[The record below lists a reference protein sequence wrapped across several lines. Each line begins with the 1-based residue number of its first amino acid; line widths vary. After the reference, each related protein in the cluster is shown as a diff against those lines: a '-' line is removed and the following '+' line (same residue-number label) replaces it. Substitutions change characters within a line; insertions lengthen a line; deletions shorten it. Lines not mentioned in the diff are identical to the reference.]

1 MWAKLVDMILSKVVL
16 NLLNY
21 LADYI
26 PEMLNEWKRKKDR
39 EVAQR
44 EAQRKY
50 DDVVKNPSK
59 TLDEKAKAYEDYI
72 NSGR

>member
-1 MWAKLVDMILSKVVL
+1 MLGRLVDMILSKVVL

-21 LADYI
+21 LADYV
-26 PEMLNEWKRKKDR
+26 PEMINEWKRKKDR

-50 DDVVKNPSK
+50 DEVAKNPNK
-59 TLDEKAKAYEDYI
+59 TANDEGKAYEDFI

>member
-1 MWAKLVDMILSKVVL
+1 MFGKLVDMILSKVVL

-39 EVAQR
+39 EIAQR
-44 EAQRKY
+44 DAKRNY
-50 DDVVKNPSK
+50 DDVAKNPNK
-59 TLDEKAKAYEDYI
+59 TLEDKAKAYEDFI

>member
-1 MWAKLVDMILSKVVL
+1 MLGKLVDMILSKVVL

-21 LADYI
+21 LADYV
-26 PEMLNEWKRKKDR
+26 PEMINEWKRKKDR

-50 DDVVKNPSK
+50 DDVAKNPNK
-59 TLDEKAKAYEDYI
+59 TTEDKAKAYEEFI

>member
-1 MWAKLVDMILSKVVL
+1 MLGKLVDMILSKVVL

-21 LADYI
+21 LDDYI

-50 DDVVKNPSK
+50 DEVAKNPNK
-59 TLDEKAKAYEDYI
+59 TTEDEAKAYEDYI

>member
-1 MWAKLVDMILSKVVL
+1 MLGKIVDMILSKVVL

-26 PEMLNEWKRKKDR
+26 PEILNEWKRKKDR

-50 DDVVKNPSK
+50 DDTAKNPNK
-59 TLDEKAKAYEDYI
+59 TTAEEAKAYEDLI